1 MLTALYRQEGWETS
15 RGEEDEEDEEDDNGQ
30 PGGSNPFAAPRLSPG
45 AVNAT
50 DFVPHRCACFSTPAF
65 LSTPVLLSTAAL
77 CIAGYVVPLILPVPS
92 WWVSL
97 SVSQS
102 IMHALLYALQNINAY
117 RLHNLPV
124 GQSCQVLAEQRPH
137 QSLCLAS
144 DTIHHT

>member
-1 MLTALYRQEGWETS
+1 L
-15 RGEEDEEDEEDDNGQ
+15 
-30 PGGSNPFAAPRLSPG
+30 
-45 AVNAT
+45 
-50 DFVPHRCACFSTPAF
+50 C
-65 LSTPVLLSTAAL
+65 PVILLL
-77 CIAGYVVPLILPVPS
+77 PS

-124 GQSCQVLAEQRPH
+124 GHNCQVFAEWRPH

-144 DTIHHT
+144 DTIHHTSFESQLLAADQVEAVSPG